1 MKNNNYNNNINII
14 PVVSYFNA
22 DKYKFIVYKE
32 NKNKSGIYRWNNL
45 ITSKSYIGSSISLG
59 NRFSNY
65 YSLAYLKKKVGKGS
79 SIIYN
84 SLLKHGYSNF
94 SIDILEYCEP
104 SILIK
109 REQYYLDIL
118 KPEYNILKTA
128 GSLYGFKQRI
138 DSIERTRRANLGRKH
153 DEATKLKL
161 SANSQAHPITAI
173 NNKTGEI
180 KLFTSIRQTAI
191 FIGINHSYLSRCL
204 AKKKFYI
211 GKVYSIT
218 KNLCN
223 NNSKFS

>member
-14 PVVSYFNA
+14 PVVSYLNA
-22 DKYKFIVYKE
+22 DKDKSIVYKE

-45 ITSKSYIGSSISLG
+45 ITSKSYIGSSISLR
-59 NRFSNY
+59 NRFSDY
-65 YSLAYLKKKVGKGS
+65 YSLAYLKRRTVKGS

-84 SLLKHGYSNF
+84 SLLKHGYFNF
-94 SIDILEYCEP
+94 SLDILEYCEP

-109 REQYYLDIL
+109 REQYYIDVL
-118 KPEYNILKTA
+118 KPEYNILKIA
-128 GSLYGFKQRI
+128 GSLFGFKQNK
-138 DSIERTRRANLGRKH
+138 DSIERTRIANIGRKH

-180 KLFTSIRQTAI
+180 KLFTSIRQTAS
-191 FIGINHSYLSRCL
+191 FIGINHSYLAKCL
-204 AKKKFYI
+204 KTNKFYK
-211 GKVYSIT
+211 GKGYYIT

-223 NNSKFS
+223 NK

>member
-65 YSLAYLKKKVGKGS
+65 YSLAYLKRRVEKGS

-84 SLLKHGYSNF
+84 SLLKHGYNNF
-94 SIDILEYCEP
+94 SLDILEYCEP
-104 SILIK
+104 SILIE
-109 REQYYLDIL
+109 REQFYLNKF
-118 KPEYNILKTA
+118 KPEYNILKVA
-128 GSLYGFKQRI
+128 GSLHGFKQRI
-138 DSIERTRRANLGRKH
+138 DSIERTRIANLGRKH
-153 DEATKLKL
+153 NEATKLKL
-161 SANSQAHPITAI
+161 SANSKAHPITAM
-173 NNKTGEI
+173 NNKTSEI

-204 AKKKFYI
+204 AKNKFYI
-211 GKVYSIT
+211 GKGYYIT